1 MGTAGP
7 PRPRTIGRIH
17 WIGFA
22 TLFRRELRRY
32 TKESLETVVA
42 PAVQTV
48 LYAVVF
54 LAALGPAR
62 GTPESDALM
71 RFLMPGLI
79 VMPVLLRAA
88 ETTAFTLMF
97 DRMEGIISDILMA
110 PLGAAEMT
118 AAYALAGALSGLAT
132 GAVVLAGAA
141 LVWPLAPARP
151 LTVLGFAAAGALML
165 SLVGIIVG
173 LWGRKWDHLAAAYGF
188 CLLPLTMLSGIFAPV
203 TSLPGPVERIV
214 RINPLFYAIDGFRY
228 GFLGES
234 HAEPVL
240 SAGVLAA
247 VITALWALCAAL
259 LRRGWRLKA

>member
-1 MGTAGP
+1 M
-7 PRPRTIGRIH
+7 
-17 WIGFA
+17 GFA
-22 TLFRRELRRY
+22 TLFRREFRRT
-32 TKESLETVVA
+32 TKESLENLVA

-62 GTPESDALM
+62 GTGEADALM

-79 VMPVLLRAA
+79 VMPVLTRAA

-97 DRMEGIISDILMA
+97 DRLEGIISDILMA

-118 AAYALAGALSGLAT
+118 AAYALAGALSGLVT
-132 GAVVLAGAA
+132 GVVVMAGSS

-151 LTVLGFAAAGALML
+151 WMVLGFAAAGALML
-165 SLVGIIVG
+165 SLTGIVVG

-188 CLLPLTMLSGIFAPV
+188 CLLPLTMLSGVFAPV
-203 TSLPGPVERIV
+203 TSLPPPVERIV
-214 RINPLFYAIDGFRY
+214 RANPLFYAIDGFRY

-234 HAEPVL
+234 HADPAL
-240 SAGVLAA
+240 SAGILAA
-247 VITALWALCAAL
+247 TITALWVLCAAL